1 MRDGGRVRDVRLV
14 RQFDRLELV
23 VWKVSPVSMG
33 KETCQSFFF
42 PLGKLIVL
50 AGQWSIPL
58 IKSLVHPA
66 Q

>member
-42 PLGKLIVL
+42 PLGSLSFWL
-50 AGQWSIPL
+50 ANGQFP
-58 IKSLVHPA
+58 
-66 Q
+66 